1 MQWQNI
7 LYLTQPGVRLSN
19 LYNVVTNA
27 CLNYA
32 TFHEAD
38 LIMPFSTV
46 HTSAQ
51 RKMKAFRVHKL
62 SSFVPKGS
70 PCDNVHLFTFDNN
83 NLYSF
88 VAAH

>member
-1 MQWQNI
+1 M
-7 LYLTQPGVRLSN
+7 
-19 LYNVVTNA
+19 YNVVA
-27 CLNYA
+27 SDCLNYT

-38 LIMPFSTV
+38 LKVTLSTV